1 MAITAFSANE
11 QVTMDNFNSRITE
24 ANNDINAVNNK
35 TQQNTAEISQLRE
48 QIGDLGGFYAGNSAP
63 SKTNLLWIDT
73 GNNNLLK
80 YYNGS
85 AWTPIS
91 AAWG

>member
-1 MAITAFSANE
+1 
-11 QVTMDNFNSRITE
+11 MDNFNSRITE

-80 YYNGS
+80 YIMVAHGYLLVLLG
-85 AWTPIS
+85 AK
-91 AAWG
+91 GGV

>member
-1 MAITAFSANE
+1 MAITAFTASE
-11 QVTMDNFNSRITE
+11 EVTMDNFNSRITE
-24 ANNDINAVNNK
+24 ANNDIQEVNNK
-35 TQQNTAEISQLRE
+35 TQQNSAAIAQLQT

-85 AWTPIS
+85 AWIPIS

>member
-1 MAITAFSANE
+1 
-11 QVTMDNFNSRITE
+11 MDNFNSRITE

-63 SKTNLLWIDT
+63 SKTNLL
-73 GNNNLLK
+73 
-80 YYNGS
+80 
-85 AWTPIS
+85 
-91 AAWG
+91 

>member
-1 MAITAFSANE
+1 MAISAFTAKE
-11 QVTMDNFNSRITE
+11 EVTMVNFNSRITE
-24 ANNDINAVNNK
+24 ANNDIAAVDTK
-35 TQQNTAEISQLRE
+35 TQQNSAAITQLQT
-48 QIGDLGGFYAGNSAP
+48 QIGDLGGFQAGTTAP
-63 SKTNLLWIDT
+63 TKTNLLWIDT

-85 AWTPIS
+85 KWVPIS